1 MFGKAGREW
10 LRSLELPVEECE
22 TVESTM
28 RQIEFLDAEIAEV
41 DRLIADQT
49 LRSGDAR
56 HLLTVPGVNVVCAAT
71 FLAAIGDI
79 RRFRTSRQLVAYLGL
94 DPKVRQSGSE
104 PARLGRISKQGSSQ
118 ARWALVEATHSVIL
132 QPGPVARVSPANPRS
147 PRLPDRDRRRRA
159 EARVPVLVPAHPRRE
174 LRARPTVADR
184 QEAAQARA
192 DRRRQAL

>member
-1 MFGKAGREW
+1 MCTWSSARSPSAKTGRSVPQVAKVLVLSRRLKGRCPHSDMFGKAGREW

-41 DRLIADQT
+41 DRLIAEQT

-79 RRFRTSRQLVAYLGL
+79 RRFRTSRQLVAYLRL
-94 DPKVRQSGSE
+94 DP
-104 PARLGRISKQGSSQ
+104 
-118 ARWALVEATHSVIL
+118 H
-132 QPGPVARVSPANPRS
+132 
-147 PRLPDRDRRRRA
+147 
-159 EARVPVLVPAHPRRE
+159 
-174 LRARPTVADR
+174 
-184 QEAAQARA
+184 
-192 DRRRQAL
+192 

>member
-41 DRLIADQT
+41 DRLIVKDV

-71 FLAAIGDI
+71 FLGAIGDI
-79 RRFRTSRQLVAYLGL
+79 RRFRSSRQLVAYLGL
-94 DPKVRQSGSE
+94 DPKVRQSGSDA
-104 PARLGRISKQGSSQ
+104 ARLGRISKQGS
-118 ARWALVEATHSVIL
+118 
-132 QPGPVARVSPANPRS
+132 P
-147 PRLPDRDRRRRA
+147 
-159 EARVPVLVPAHPRRE
+159 
-174 LRARPTVADR
+174 RAR
-184 QEAAQARA
+184 
-192 DRRRQAL
+192 